1 MIQMIRQI
9 LATVMSDIFQF
20 YPGSA
25 DAPPGKGAGETLISS
40 PSTYADLRKITN
52 WRRLLASGDTTFL
65 AFTGNAELWE
75 ALPRKPKTRRTD
87 LEELRT
93 KQQQDVK
100 PEGNVTEQTDTMEP
114 AAKSSK
120 KTAAKKSK
128 VVPQPPPME
137 DSGSNAREQPP
148 VTRVGTAEP
157 AHTQRP
163 EAVYVKN
170 IPETTEDILAPDM
183 EAPEDTSTIHF
194 CPVCR
199 NYLFAQIESDEE
211 EQTLLRLCKNCGYKQ
226 TQVKGGLVSEI
237 VLGERS
243 AEGYKIL
250 LNEFTR
256 EDPRLPHI
264 HGTIKCPDPTCP
276 SNKQGQESDIIY
288 MKYDQVNLN
297 FLYICYVCKYTWHST
312 R

>member
-1 MIQMIRQI
+1 MILPQPKM

-25 DAPPGKGAGETLISS
+25 DALPGKGAGETLVSS
-40 PSTYADLRKITN
+40 PSTYAELRKITN
-52 WRRLLASGDTTFL
+52 WRRLLASGDTTPI
-65 AFTGNAELWE
+65 AHTGNAELWE
-75 ALPRKPKTRRTD
+75 ALPRKPKVHRTD
-87 LEELRT
+87 LEKLR
-93 KQQQDVK
+93 QNSQVLPNEDVK
-100 PEGNVTEQTDTMEP
+100 LKGNVTEQTDTMEP
-114 AAKSSK
+114 VAKSSK
-120 KTAAKKSK
+120 KTATKKSK
-128 VVPQPPPME
+128 VAPQPALE

-148 VTRVGTAEP
+148 FTL
-157 AHTQRP
+157 TQRP
-163 EAVYVKN
+163 EAVFVQN
-170 IPETTEDILAPDM
+170 VPQPADEFSPPDM
-183 EAPEDTSTIHF
+183 TSDDDTTTIHF

-199 NYLFAQIESDEE
+199 NYLFAQIESGEDE
-211 EQTLLRLCKNCGYKQ
+211 QHLLRLCRNCGYKQ

-250 LNEFTR
+250 LNEFTPS
-256 EDPRLPHI
+256 DPRLPHI